1 MKATMHKKIR
11 GWIKKTKGKTKG
23 TQIGG
28 EEKPTK
34 GEKRQKREKTKRVQ
48 ERQR

>member
-1 MKATMHKKIR
+1 MKARMHKKIR
-11 GWIKKTKGKTKG
+11 GWIKNKGKEKG

-34 GEKRQKREKTKRVQ
+34 EEKRQKREKTKRVQ